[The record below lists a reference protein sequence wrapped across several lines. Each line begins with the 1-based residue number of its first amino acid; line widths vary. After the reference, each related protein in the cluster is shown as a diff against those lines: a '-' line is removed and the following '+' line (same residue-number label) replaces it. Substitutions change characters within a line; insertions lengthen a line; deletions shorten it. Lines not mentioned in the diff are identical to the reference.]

1 MLCYYYAKISRL
13 TQDLL
18 IFPMTLPSAPPLI
31 TFWACLKVRLVRTP
45 LSFTHTPPSRRLS
58 ITAGSPSNS
67 ALATATT
74 SPSSAPPAFTESCV
88 FAAMACR
95 CEVYSDEERM
105 RSDRGRRSKW
115 ARGTAA
121 TGRALFPES
130 LSVEETVA
138 IMGGEG
144 EVLDM

>member
-1 MLCYYYAKISRL
+1 M
-13 TQDLL
+13 
-18 IFPMTLPSAPPLI
+18 
-31 TFWACLKVRLVRTP
+31 
-45 LSFTHTPPSRRLS
+45 RR
-58 ITAGSPSNS
+58 
-67 ALATATT
+67 
-74 SPSSAPPAFTESCV
+74 
-88 FAAMACR
+88 
-95 CEVYSDEERM
+95 
-105 RSDRGRRSKW
+105 DRGRRSKW